1 MAKEHHLPPSA
12 SSLSASMRDLGYSL
26 ETAIADLVD
35 NSISAEA
42 TKVDI
47 YCDLTQRNPTL
58 GIIDNGD
65 GMDEAGIIDALRHG
79 SKNPS
84 ETRSPKDLGR
94 FGLGLKTASFS
105 QCQRLTVISNNG
117 EGLHAAEWNLDTV
130 HKKNDWLI
138 AILEPEE
145 IEQTPFHD
153 LISGKGTAVIWR
165 NLDRLFED
173 ETGAKRDE
181 IVNEKLDI
189 VEKHLSLV
197 FHRFL
202 NGEVRGRKKLA
213 LFLNGHP
220 IEPFDPF
227 CRKNLSTQML
237 PEEVVRIN
245 GVAVQMQPYIL
256 PHHSKL
262 SAKEYDFYQSR
273 SDFISNQGAYV
284 YRGGRLMAWGDWFR
298 LIPKGEATKLARVQ
312 IDFPNSLDEMWT
324 IDIKKSRAR
333 PPNPVRA
340 RLRQIIDK
348 VSTRSTTVHRG
359 RGKKL
364 FDEIKAPVWERYA
377 DQGSIRYA
385 LNKDHPLI
393 EALRSE
399 LGPEH
404 DSRLTTLIEAISSAL
419 PVEMIY
425 SDFSTHPRDVRQSRT
440 SREEINERLTALKDC
455 IFRDDEFD
463 AESFREVMRSTRF
476 FVGYEDV
483 AEEYIAKEAKR

>member
-1 MAKEHHLPPSA
+1 MAREHHLPPSA
-12 SSLSASMRDLGYSL
+12 SALLASMRDLGYSL

-42 TKVDI
+42 SKIDI
-47 YCDLTQRNPTL
+47 LCDLTQQNPAL
-58 GIIDNGD
+58 GIIDNGY
-65 GMDEAGIIDALRHG
+65 GMDEAGIINALRHG
-79 SKNPS
+79 STPPS
-84 ETRSPKDLGR
+84 ETRALNDLGR

-105 QCQRLTVISNNG
+105 QCERLTIISNDG
-117 EGLHAAEWNLDTV
+117 SGLHAAEWNLDTV
-130 HKKNDWLI
+130 HKKDDWLI
-138 AILEPEE
+138 DVLDPED
-145 IEQTPFHD
+145 ITQTPFHE
-153 LISGKGTAVIWR
+153 LIIGKGTAVVWR
-165 NLDRLFED
+165 SLDRLIED
-173 ETGAKRDE
+173 EVGTKRDE
-181 IVNEKLDI
+181 LVNEKLDV
-189 VEKHLSLV
+189 VERHLSLV

-202 NGEVRGRKKLA
+202 SGTVRGQKKLS
-213 LFLNGHP
+213 LSLNGHP

-227 CRKNLSTQML
+227 CRKNLATQML
-237 PEEVVRIN
+237 PEEIVRID
-245 GVAVQMQPYIL
+245 GVAVHMQPYIL

-262 SAKEYDFYQSR
+262 SAKEYDFYQNR

-333 PPNPVRA
+333 PPVPVRD

-364 FDEIKAPVWERYA
+364 FDELKAPVWERYA
-377 DQGSIRYA
+377 DQGCIRYA
-385 LNKDHPLI
+385 LNKEHPLF

-399 LGPEH
+399 LN
-404 DSRLTTLIEAISSAL
+404 DDNNRLLNTFIEAISSSL

-425 SDFSTHPRDVRQSRT
+425 SDFSTHPRDIHQNET
-440 SREEINERLTALKDC
+440 SHEKLNERLRALRECLFGNGDV
-455 IFRDDEFD
+455 DV
-463 AESFREVMRSTRF
+463 ESFREVMRSTRF
-476 FVGYEDV
+476 FVGLEDA
-483 AEEYIAKEAKR
+483 AEEYIMKELKK